1 MIRVNWLYLGKI
13 LTYEADYLLRKFRLP
28 QAFIFAAFILALI
41 VISLG
46 DAQSFFIGENSPI
59 PNSWKIFKDERL
71 INIIS
76 VIAIISSY
84 FLPWLSD
91 FLISQKEVRDLSI
104 AIAENLIPAVGL
116 DLKQLKEAVK
126 QRFCLDDSVRV
137 SLFIPVRQG
146 LLRWSLQMVCRTD
159 DIPDRELLAR
169 FQLDEGVIGYT
180 FLKNQRHC
188 IEFINVSDPR
198 FFPSSYRALTRENEV
213 LINRS
218 IRAVVVA
225 AAFQEGS
232 VAGLLAIDTD
242 NNQNISKMEDKSL
255 HDDALDWI
263 IARSKAIRLLWRMKN
278 NV

>member
-1 MIRVNWLYLGKI
+1 MIRVNWLCLGKT
-13 LTYEADYLLRKFRLP
+13 LAYEIDYLLRKFRLL
-28 QAFIFAAFILALI
+28 QAFIFVVFLLVLI

-46 DAQSFFIGENSPI
+46 DTQSFFIGENSPI
-59 PNSWKIFKDERL
+59 PNSWRVFKDEKVVNVISIL
-71 INIIS
+71 IIG
-76 VIAIISSY
+76 ASY

-91 FLISQKEVRDLSI
+91 FLISQKESKDLSS
-104 AIAENLIPAVGL
+104 AIEENLIPAIGIE
-116 DLKQLKEAVK
+116 LKQLKRRVR
-126 QRFCLDDSVRV
+126 QRFHLDESVRV
-137 SLFIPVRQG
+137 SLFIPVRRG
-146 LLRWSLQMVCRTD
+146 LFRWSLQMVCRTD
-159 DIPDRELLAR
+159 NIPDRELLAK

-180 FLKNQRHC
+180 FLKNQKHC
-188 IEFINVSDPR
+188 MEFINVSDPR
-198 FFPSSYRALTRENEV
+198 FLPASYSSLTSENET

-218 IRAVVVA
+218 IQAVLVA

-242 NNQNISKMEDKSL
+242 NDQNILKMEDPLL